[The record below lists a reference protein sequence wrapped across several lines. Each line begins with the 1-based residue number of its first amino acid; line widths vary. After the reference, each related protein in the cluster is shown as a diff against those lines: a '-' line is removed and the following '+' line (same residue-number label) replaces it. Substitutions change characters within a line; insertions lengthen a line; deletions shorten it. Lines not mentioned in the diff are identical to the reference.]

1 MRQERVTATAVRA
14 MKARG
19 ERVVTLTAYDTPTA
33 RLLDAAGVDIILVGD
48 SLAMVALGY
57 ETTLPVTLEE
67 MLHHTRAV
75 ARGAARAL
83 VVGDLPFLSYQV
95 SREEA
100 LRSAGRMLK
109 EGNAQ
114 AVKLEGGLE
123 VAGTVAALVEAGIPV
138 MGHIGLTP
146 QAVHRMGGYKVQGRS
161 ADAAARLVQDAVALE
176 RAGAFSLVL
185 EGLPWQV
192 AGAVTEA
199 VSIPTIGIGA
209 GPRCDGQVLVTNDL
223 LGLFDEF
230 TPKFVKR
237 YANLRETLLQAFGQ
251 FREEVRS
258 GSFPGP
264 EHSFSLEAGE
274 AEKLRRLLARTRP
287 RKVTA
292 LRK

>member
-19 ERVVTLTAYDTPTA
+19 ERVVMLTAYDTPTA

-223 LGLFDEF
+223 LGFFDEF
-230 TPKFVKR
+230 TPKFVKH

-287 RKVTA
+287 
-292 LRK
+292 

>member
-1 MRQERVTATAVRA
+1 MRQERVTVTAVRA

-19 ERVVTLTAYDTPTA
+19 ERVVMLTAYDTPTA
-33 RLLDAAGVDIILVGD
+33 RLLDAAGVDVILVGD

-123 VAGTVAALVEAGIPV
+123 VAGTVAALLEAGIPV

-146 QAVHRMGGYKVQGRS
+146 QAVHRMGGYKVQGRT
-161 ADAAARLVQDAVALE
+161 AEAAARLLKDAVALE

-199 VSIPTIGIGA
+199 VGIPTIGIGA

-251 FREEVRS
+251 FREEVRA
-258 GSFPGP
+258 GAFPGP

-274 AEKLRRLLARTRP
+274 TERLRRLTARTRP
-287 RKVTA
+287 RKVAA

>member
-1 MRQERVTATAVRA
+1 MRQERVTVTAVRA

-19 ERVVTLTAYDTPTA
+19 ERVVMLTAYDTPTA

-75 ARGAARAL
+75 ARGVARAL

-100 LRSAGRMLK
+100 IRSAGRMLK

-123 VAGTVAALVEAGIPV
+123 VAGTVAALVESGMPV

-146 QAVHRMGGYKVQGRS
+146 QAVHRMGGYKVQGRT
-161 ADAAARLVQDAVALE
+161 AEAAARLVQDAVALE

-192 AGAVTEA
+192 AGTVTEA
-199 VSIPTIGIGA
+199 VGIPTIGIGA

-237 YANLRETLLQAFGQ
+237 YTNLRETLLQAFGQ

-258 GSFPGP
+258 GAFPGP
-264 EHSFSLEAGE
+264 EHSFCLEAGE
-274 AEKLRRLLARTRP
+274 AEKLRRILARTRP